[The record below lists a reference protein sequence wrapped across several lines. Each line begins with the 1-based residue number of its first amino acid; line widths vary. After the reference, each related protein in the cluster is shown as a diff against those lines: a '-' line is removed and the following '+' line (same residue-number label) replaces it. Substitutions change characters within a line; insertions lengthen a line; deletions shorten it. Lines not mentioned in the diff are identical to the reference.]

1 MAYKYNPGTLQILP
15 IGGVGEFGMNA
26 TLYRYNDTAVIVDAG
41 VMFPDT
47 DQPGVNLIV
56 PDYTILREIGVS
68 GLIAGAIIT
77 HGHEDHI
84 GGIPFLCRDLDRD
97 MDIYGTRLTCGFIR
111 KRLEEHRF
119 DHQVNLHEV
128 AAGDSLSF
136 GEIRIHLLRV
146 THSIVDCVSVVVETP
161 AGTAFHTGDF
171 KVDQTPID
179 GKNFDFAGF
188 AEWGKRGIDVLLSDS
203 TNVAKEGYTLSECTV
218 GDSLQEIIESSRQK
232 VIVACFSSHIH
243 RIQQIVRIAHE
254 LNRRVVL
261 LGRSLENSMSVARQL
276 GYLKVPAGV
285 MANKEEIRNIP
296 ENRLIIITT
305 GSQGEPMSALSRIV
319 RGEAKQVEIYPGDTI
334 IISAKTIP
342 GNEKSVMRVINSLY
356 RMEAE
361 VHYEEISE
369 VHVSGHASKEEL
381 KLVFSLLTPRNFI
394 PIHGDRMQ
402 LVHHA
407 KLAKE
412 MGLTRRQIE
421 IVDSGDILELADD
434 KVRKIDAIEIN
445 RRFIEGDRFEEL
457 EDIALQDRRRLAED
471 GLIVVTLQ
479 VDEKSAELVG
489 EVEVITRGFLLLSD
503 DEVEMAQIRDRVR
516 RRFNEMKRNER
527 LKWEAVRPKIRSAL
541 RSYFRKRMNSF
552 PVILPIILTVPRA
565 GGTKR

>member
-1 MAYKYNPGTLQILP
+1 MAYNYNPGTLQILP

-26 TLYRYNDTAVIVDAG
+26 TLYRYNNTALIVDAG

-56 PDYTILREIGVS
+56 PDYTILNEIGVS
-68 GLIAGAIIT
+68 GLIAGAVIT

-84 GGIPFLCRDLDRD
+84 GGVPFLCHDLDRD
-97 MDIYGTRLTCGFIR
+97 MEIYGTRLTCGFIR
-111 KRLEEHRF
+111 KRMEEHRF
-119 DHQVNLHEV
+119 NHKVNLHEV
-128 AAGDSLSF
+128 VAGETLVF
-136 GEIRIHLLRV
+136 NEIKVHLLRV
-146 THSIVDCVSVVVETP
+146 THSIVDCVALVIESP

-188 AEWGKRGIDVLLSDS
+188 AEWGRRGVDVLLSDS
-203 TNVAKEGYTLSECTV
+203 TNVAKEGYTLSERTV
-218 GDSLQEIIESSRQK
+218 GDSLQEIIEPSRQK

-243 RIQQIVRIAHE
+243 RIQQIVRIAGE

-261 LGRSLENSMSVARQL
+261 LGRSLENSVSVARQL

-285 MANKEEIRNIP
+285 MANKEEIRDIP
-296 ENRLIIITT
+296 EHRLIIITT

-342 GNEKSVMRVINSLY
+342 GNEKSVMRIINSLY

-369 VHVSGHASKEEL
+369 VHVSGHASREEL
-381 KLVFSLLTPRNFI
+381 KLVFSLLTPRHFV

-407 KLAKE
+407 ELAKE
-412 MGLTRRQIE
+412 MGITRNRIHV
-421 IVDSGDILELADD
+421 VDSGDILELSGE
-434 KVRKIDAIEIN
+434 KVQKIGSIEIN
-445 RRFIEGDRFEEL
+445 RRFIEGDRFEQL
-457 EDIALQDRRRLAED
+457 EDIALRDRRRLAED
-471 GLIVVTLQ
+471 GLIVVTLM

-503 DEVEMAQIRDRVR
+503 DEEEMKEIRERVR
-516 RRFNEMKRNER
+516 RRFSEFKRKDR
-527 LKWEAVRPKIRSAL
+527 LNWEVVRPKVRSTL
-541 RSYFRKRMNSF
+541 RSYFRKRMKSF
-552 PVILPIILTVPRA
+552 PVILPIILTVPA
-565 GGTKR
+565 GKRK

>member
-1 MAYKYNPGTLQILP
+1 MAYNYNPGTLQILP

-26 TLYRYNDTAVIVDAG
+26 TLYRYNDTALIVDAG

-56 PDYTILREIGVS
+56 PDYTVLNEIGIS
-68 GLIAGAIIT
+68 GLIAAAVIT

-84 GGIPFLCRDLDRD
+84 GGVPFLCHDLNRD
-97 MDIYGTRLTCGFIR
+97 MEIYGTRLTCGFIR
-111 KRLEEHRF
+111 KRMEEHTLE
-119 DHQVNLHEV
+119 HQVNLHEA
-128 AAGDSLSF
+128 AAGDTLSF
-136 GEIRIHLLRV
+136 GEIKVHLLRV
-146 THSIVDCVSVVVETP
+146 THSIVDCVSLVIESP

-188 AEWGKRGIDVLLSDS
+188 AEWGRKGINVLLSDS
-203 TNVAKEGYTLSECTV
+203 TNIAKEGYTLSERTV

-243 RIQQIVRIAHE
+243 RIQQIVNIAKE

-261 LGRSLENSMSVARQL
+261 LGRSLENSMAVARQL

-285 MANKEEIRNIP
+285 MANKEEIRDIP
-296 ENRLIIITT
+296 EHRLIVITT
-305 GSQGEPMSALSRIV
+305 GSQGEPMSALSRIA
-319 RGEAKQVEIYPGDTI
+319 RGETKQLEIYPGDTI

-342 GNEKSVMRVINSLY
+342 GNEKSVMRIINSLY

-369 VHVSGHASKEEL
+369 VHVSGHASREEL
-381 KLVFSLLTPRNFI
+381 KLVFSLLMPHNFV

-407 KLAKE
+407 GLAKE
-412 MGLTRRQIE
+412 MGLERRRIL

-434 KVRKIDAIEIN
+434 KVRKIDSIEIN

-457 EDIALQDRRRLAED
+457 EDIALRDRRRLSED
-471 GLIVVTLQ
+471 GLIVVTLI
-479 VDEKSAELVG
+479 VDEQSAELIG

-503 DEVEMAQIRDRVR
+503 DEAEMVQIRDRVR
-516 RRFNEMKRNER
+516 RRFSEMKRNER
-527 LKWEAVRPKIRSAL
+527 LNWEVVRPKIRSTL

-552 PVILPIILTVPRA
+552 PVILPIILTVPR
-565 GGTKR
+565 GKK

>member
-1 MAYKYNPGTLQILP
+1 MAYHYNPGTLQILP
-15 IGGVGEFGMNA
+15 LGGVGEFGMNA
-26 TLYRYNDTAVIVDAG
+26 MLYRYNDTAVLVDAG

-56 PDYTILREIGVS
+56 PDYTILNEIGVS
-68 GLIAGAIIT
+68 GLIAGVVIT

-84 GGIPFLCRDLDRD
+84 GGIPFLCRDLDRE

-119 DHQVNLHEV
+119 VHKITLHEV
-128 AAGDSLSF
+128 TAGETLRF

-146 THSIVDCVSVVVETP
+146 THSIVDCVALVIETP

-179 GKNFDFAGF
+179 DKKFDFAGF
-188 AEWGKRGIDVLLSDS
+188 AEWGRRGIDVLLSDS
-203 TNVAKEGYTLSECTV
+203 TNVAKPGYTLSERTV
-218 GDSLQEIIESSRQK
+218 GHSLREIIESSRQK

-243 RIQQIVRIAHE
+243 RIQQIVRIARE

-261 LGRSLENSMSVARQL
+261 LGRSLENSMAVARQL
-276 GYLKVPAGV
+276 GYLTVPPGV
-285 MANKEEIRNIP
+285 MAKKEEVAQIP

-319 RGEAKQVEIYPGDTI
+319 RGETKQVEIFPGDTI
-334 IISAKTIP
+334 VISAKTIP
-342 GNEKSVMRVINSLY
+342 GNEKSVMRIINSLY

-369 VHVSGHASKEEL
+369 VHVSGHASREEL
-381 KLVFSLLTPRNFI
+381 KLVFSLLSPRHFV

-402 LVHHA
+402 LVHHGRVA
-407 KLAKE
+407 RE
-412 MGLTRRQIE
+412 MGLGRRKIH
-421 IVDSGDILELADD
+421 IIDTGDILELSGDSLH
-434 KVRKIDAIEIN
+434 KNGTIEIN

-457 EDIALQDRRRLAED
+457 EDIALRDRRRLAED
-471 GLIVVTLQ
+471 GLIVVTLV
-479 VDEKSAELVG
+479 VDENTAELVG

-503 DEVEMAQIRDRVR
+503 DEAEMAQIRNKVR
-516 RRFNEMKRNER
+516 RRFSELKRNER
-527 LKWEAVRPKIRSAL
+527 LNWEAVRPRIRSVL

-552 PVILPIILTVPRA
+552 PVILPIILTVP
-565 GGTKR
+565 GGGKR

>member
-1 MAYKYNPGTLQILP
+1 MAYNYNPDTLQILP

-26 TLYRYNDTAVIVDAG
+26 TLYRYNDTAILVDAG

-56 PDYTILREIGVS
+56 PDYTVLNEVGVS
-68 GLIAGAIIT
+68 GLIAGAVIT

-84 GGIPFLCRDLDRD
+84 GGVPFLCRDLDRD

-119 DHQVNLHEV
+119 NHKVELHEV
-128 AAGDSLSF
+128 AAGDTLSF
-136 GEIRIHLLRV
+136 GEIKVHLLRV
-146 THSIVDCVSVVVETP
+146 THSIVDCVALVIETP

-188 AEWGKRGIDVLLSDS
+188 AEWGRRGINLLLSDS
-203 TNVAKEGYTLSECTV
+203 TNIAKEGYTLSERTV
-218 GDSLQEIIESSRQK
+218 GDSLRAIIKASRQK

-243 RIQQIVRIAHE
+243 RIQQIVTIAKE

-285 MANKEEIRNIP
+285 MANKEEIRDIP
-296 ENRLIIITT
+296 EHRLIIITT

-319 RGEAKQVEIYPGDTI
+319 RGETKQVEIYPGDTI

-342 GNEKSVMRVINSLY
+342 GNEKSVMRIINSLY

-369 VHVSGHASKEEL
+369 VHVSGHASREEL
-381 KLVFSLLTPRNFI
+381 KLVFSLLMPHNFV

-407 KLAKE
+407 ALAKE
-412 MGLTRRQIE
+412 MGLERRRVAV
-421 IVDSGDILELADD
+421 VDSGDILELAGDR
-434 KVRKIDAIEIN
+434 VRKIDSIEVN

-457 EDIALQDRRRLAED
+457 EDIALRDRRRLSED
-471 GLIVVTLQ
+471 GLIVVTLL
-479 VDEKSAELVG
+479 VDETSAELVG
-489 EVEVITRGFLLLSD
+489 DVEVITRGFLLLSD
-503 DEVEMAQIRDRVR
+503 DEEEMAQIRDRVR
-516 RRFNEMKRNER
+516 RRFSELKRKDR
-527 LKWEAVRPKIRSAL
+527 LNWEAVRPKIRSAL

-552 PVILPIILTVPRA
+552 PVVLPIILTVP
-565 GGTKR
+565 GEKRK

>member
-1 MAYKYNPGTLQILP
+1 MAYNYNSGTLQILP

-26 TLYRYNDTAVIVDAG
+26 TLYRYNDTALIVDAG

-56 PDYTILREIGVS
+56 PDYTILNEIGVS
-68 GLIAGAIIT
+68 GLIAGAVIT

-84 GGIPFLCRDLDRD
+84 GGIPFLCHDLDRD
-97 MDIYGTRLTCGFIR
+97 MEIYGTRLTCGFIR
-111 KRLEEHRF
+111 KRMEEHRF
-119 DHQVNLHEV
+119 NHKVDLHEV
-128 AAGDSLSF
+128 VAGDTLIF
-136 GEIRIHLLRV
+136 NEIKVHLLRV
-146 THSIVDCVSVVVETP
+146 THSIVDCVALVIESP

-188 AEWGKRGIDVLLSDS
+188 AEWGRRGIDVLLSDS
-203 TNVAKEGYTLSECTV
+203 TNVAKEGYTLSERTV

-243 RIQQIVRIAHE
+243 RIQQIVRIAGE

-261 LGRSLENSMSVARQL
+261 LGRSLENSVSVARQL
-276 GYLKVPAGV
+276 GYLKMPAGV
-285 MANKEEIRNIP
+285 MANKEEIREIP
-296 ENRLIIITT
+296 EHRLIIVTT

-342 GNEKSVMRVINSLY
+342 GNEKSVMRIINSLY

-361 VHYEEISE
+361 IHYEEISE
-369 VHVSGHASKEEL
+369 VHVSGHASREEL
-381 KLVFSLLTPRNFI
+381 KLVFSLLTPRDFV

-407 KLAKE
+407 QLAKG
-412 MGLTRRQIE
+412 MGISRRRIHV
-421 IVDSGDILELADD
+421 IDSGDILELSGE
-434 KVRKIDAIEIN
+434 KVQKLDSIEIN
-445 RRFIEGDRFEEL
+445 RRFIEGNRFEQL
-457 EDIALQDRRRLAED
+457 EDIALRDRRRLAED
-471 GLIVVTLQ
+471 GLIIVTLM

-489 EVEVITRGFLLLSD
+489 EIEVITRGFLLLSD
-503 DEVEMAQIRDRVR
+503 DEEEMKEIRERVR
-516 RRFNEMKRNER
+516 RRFSEFKRKDR
-527 LKWEAVRPKIRSAL
+527 LNWEVVRPKVRSTL
-541 RSYFRKRMNSF
+541 RSYFRKRMKSF
-552 PVILPIILTVPRA
+552 PVILPIILTVPA
-565 GGTKR
+565 GKRK

>member
-26 TLYRYNDTAVIVDAG
+26 TLYRYNDTALIVDAG

-56 PDYTILREIGVS
+56 PDYTVLKEIGVS
-68 GLIAGAIIT
+68 GLIAAAVIT

-84 GGIPFLCRDLDRD
+84 GGVPFLCHDLERD
-97 MDIYGTRLTCGFIR
+97 MEIYGTRLTCGFIR
-111 KRLEEHRF
+111 KRMEEHRF
-119 DHQVNLHEV
+119 DHKVNLHEV
-128 AAGDSLSF
+128 TAGETLSF
-136 GEIRIHLLRV
+136 GEIKVHLLRV
-146 THSIVDCVSVVVETP
+146 THSIVDCVSLVIESP

-188 AEWGKRGIDVLLSDS
+188 AAWGRKGVNVLLSDS
-203 TNVAKEGYTLSECTV
+203 TNIAREGYTLSERTV
-218 GDSLQEIIESSRQK
+218 GESLREIIESSRQK

-243 RIQQIVRIAHE
+243 RIQQIVNIAKE

-261 LGRSLENSMSVARQL
+261 LGRSLENSMAVARQL
-276 GYLKVPAGV
+276 GYLKMPAGV
-285 MANKEEIRNIP
+285 MANKEEIRDIP
-296 ENRLIIITT
+296 EHRLIIITT

-319 RGEAKQVEIYPGDTI
+319 RGETKQVEIYPGDTI

-342 GNEKSVMRVINSLY
+342 GNEKSVMRIINSLY

-369 VHVSGHASKEEL
+369 VHVSGHASREEL
-381 KLVFSLLTPRNFI
+381 KLVFSLLMPHNFV

-407 KLAKE
+407 GLAKE
-412 MGLTRRQIE
+412 MGLERRRILV
-421 IVDSGDILELADD
+421 VDSGDILELADD
-434 KVRKIDAIEIN
+434 KVRKIDSIEIN

-457 EDIALQDRRRLAED
+457 EDIALRDRRQLSED
-471 GLIVVTLQ
+471 GLIVVTLM

-489 EVEVITRGFLLLSD
+489 DVEVITRGFLLLSD
-503 DEVEMAQIRDRVR
+503 DEAEMVQIRDRVR
-516 RRFNEMKRNER
+516 RRFSEMKRNER
-527 LKWEAVRPKIRSAL
+527 LNWEAVRPKIRSTL

-552 PVILPIILTVPRA
+552 PVILPIILTVPR
-565 GGTKR
+565 GKK

>member
-1 MAYKYNPGTLQILP
+1 MAYNYNPGTLQILP

-26 TLYRYNDTAVIVDAG
+26 TLYRYNDTALIVDAG

-56 PDYTILREIGVS
+56 PDYTVLKEIGVS
-68 GLIAGAIIT
+68 GLIAAAVIT

-84 GGIPFLCRDLDRD
+84 GGVPFLCHDLERD
-97 MDIYGTRLTCGFIR
+97 MEIYGTRLTCGFIR
-111 KRLEEHRF
+111 KRMEEHRF
-119 DHQVNLHEV
+119 DHKVNLHEV
-128 AAGDSLSF
+128 TAGETLSF
-136 GEIRIHLLRV
+136 GEIKVHLLRV
-146 THSIVDCVSVVVETP
+146 THSIVDCVSLVIESP

-188 AEWGKRGIDVLLSDS
+188 AAWGRKGVNVLLSDS
-203 TNVAKEGYTLSECTV
+203 TNIAREGYTLSERTV
-218 GDSLQEIIESSRQK
+218 GDSLREIIESSRQK

-243 RIQQIVRIAHE
+243 RIQQIVNIAKE

-261 LGRSLENSMSVARQL
+261 LGRSLENSMAVARQL
-276 GYLKVPAGV
+276 GYLKMPAGV
-285 MANKEEIRNIP
+285 MANKEEIRDIP
-296 ENRLIIITT
+296 EHRLIIITT

-319 RGEAKQVEIYPGDTI
+319 RGETKQVEIYPGDTI

-342 GNEKSVMRVINSLY
+342 GNEKSVMRIINSLY

-369 VHVSGHASKEEL
+369 VHVSGHASREEL
-381 KLVFSLLTPRNFI
+381 KLVFSLLMPHNFV

-407 KLAKE
+407 GLAKE
-412 MGLTRRQIE
+412 MGLERRRILV
-421 IVDSGDILELADD
+421 VDSGDILELADD
-434 KVRKIDAIEIN
+434 KVRKIDSIEIN

-457 EDIALQDRRRLAED
+457 EDIALRDRRQLSED
-471 GLIVVTLQ
+471 GLIVVTLM

-489 EVEVITRGFLLLSD
+489 DVEVITRGFLLLSD
-503 DEVEMAQIRDRVR
+503 DEAEMVQIRDRVR
-516 RRFNEMKRNER
+516 RRFSEMKRNER
-527 LKWEAVRPKIRSAL
+527 LNWEAVRPKIRSTL

-552 PVILPIILTVPRA
+552 PVILPIILTVPR
-565 GGTKR
+565 GKK